1 MGLKMLCTL
10 MLVLGLALA
19 SGETTSLDRAEVR
32 RMQRDNNQQHG
43 ALLKELDE
51 TTSPSRK
58 KVLEEDIKILQHKKK
73 MLKFMAKG
81 HSEANAA
88 KIVQLERRL
97 HGLQDQRG
105 THRAQSREE
114 QADVRLEMKAM
125 RAELNKL
132 KFPTAEER
140 MARGASEEKKT
151 AKNVKELRASA
162 KTLRAQIRSATDP
175 AEKQRLR
182 DELDRLY
189 E

>member
-1 MGLKMLCTL
+1 MFV
-10 MLVLGLALA
+10 LVLGLALT
-19 SGETTSLDRAEVR
+19 SGDIASLDRAEVR
-32 RMQRDNNQQHG
+32 RMQRENSQQHG

-58 KVLEEDIKILQHKKK
+58 KVLEEDIKTLRHKKK
-73 MLKFMAKG
+73 IFKFMAKG
-81 HSEANAA
+81 HSEADAA
-88 KIVQLERRL
+88 KIVQLEKRL
-97 HGLQDQRG
+97 HALQDQRG

-132 KFPTAEER
+132 KYPNAEER
-140 MARGASEEKKT
+140 MNRGASEGKKA
-151 AKNVKELRASA
+151 AKNVKELRANA

-182 DELDRLY
+182 DELDGLY